1 MNPLDLRDSIAA
13 TMKHARGAVPGIAL
27 ASSLLCPSVLSAPAN
42 RDPAFSDARRIG
54 SVPDDVW
61 SSAWALEPR
70 GDDEFLVAGGAYQI
84 DGDCDYDCRYY
95 TRDFDITTF
104 GFLARVSGTGVP
116 LEPSEISA
124 SLAGTLV
131 FDVALQP
138 DGRVIGVGRTG
149 QASLSKLTIFR
160 LEPDGSPDVSFGDG
174 GFVYFVSDPTL
185 HHAAKAVTLESDGR
199 IVVAGY
205 RGNNEH
211 ELVVLRLLADG
222 ALDESFGK
230 SGVFVGSRDLA
241 ADQDIR
247 IVRTSNGRYRVLSNN
262 FAPSKSLEC
271 RLLSLTASGTV
282 AGVSRPLGSSSTLES
297 CSSIIVQP
305 DGRSLVAGN
314 VDGEDGHAVVV
325 RLLQSGDR
333 DTSFATDGLPSEMQ
347 VPNALSLTP
356 DGYVLVAGSVNGIS
370 GTTVA
375 RLQASG
381 EIDALYGDHGAA
393 LVDLKPGTDT
403 YQVVND
409 MYPLLDGS
417 ALLAGSVDG
426 EPFVVRLL
434 TNGAIDPPVS
444 TNPPDPPPTPEPPP
458 PSEPPP
464 SEPPQTSAPPP
475 VTPAPSSSSSMS
487 GGGEVGLESLL
498 LVGLAG
504 LLRRFPPWTD
514 RLRRFSGKKGVQ
526 TSTGDPRG

>member
-1 MNPLDLRDSIAA
+1 MVPSANPAYSSGRA
-13 TMKHARGAVPGIAL
+13 TWQPTWTSG
-27 ASSLLCPSVLSAPAN
+27 SCAPAT
-42 RDPAFSDARRIG
+42 AGIG
-54 SVPDDVW
+54 SSRSISHLQNPWNADC
-61 SSAWALEPR
+61 SASR
-70 GDDEFLVAGGAYQI
+70 QG
-84 DGDCDYDCRYY
+84 
-95 TRDFDITTF
+95 T
-104 GFLARVSGTGVP
+104 VSGM
-116 LEPSEISA
+116 
-124 SLAGTLV
+124 
-131 FDVALQP
+131 
-138 DGRVIGVGRTG
+138 
-149 QASLSKLTIFR
+149 
-160 LEPDGSPDVSFGDG
+160 
-174 GFVYFVSDPTL
+174 
-185 HHAAKAVTLESDGR
+185 
-199 IVVAGY
+199 
-205 RGNNEH
+205 
-211 ELVVLRLLADG
+211 
-222 ALDESFGK
+222 
-230 SGVFVGSRDLA
+230 SG
-241 ADQDIR
+241 
-247 IVRTSNGRYRVLSNN
+247 
-262 FAPSKSLEC
+262 
-271 RLLSLTASGTV
+271 
-282 AGVSRPLGSSSTLES
+282 PLGSSSTLES
-297 CSSIIVQP
+297 CSSMIVQP

-314 VDGEDGHAVVV
+314 IDGEDGHAVVV

-333 DTSFATDGLPSEMQ
+333 DTSFATDGLPPEIQ
-347 VPNALSLTP
+347 VPTALSLTP

-464 SEPPQTSAPPP
+464 TPEPPPTSEPPQTSAPPP
-475 VTPAPSSSSSMS
+475 TPAPPPVTPAPTSSSSMS

-514 RLRRFSGKKGVQ
+514 RLRRFSGKKGIRPHYQ
-526 TSTGDPRG
+526 